1 MNIIKLTMMLIIG
14 YALYTASLNG
24 AVGCMDNSQYLK
36 QKFDT
41 KAYHYVSCDCP
52 CRSKGPGTNRCA
64 RCGHL
69 MVPQEEEYIT
79 NIDAV
84 DASQKKNR
92 NLAQF
97 MKDPANKLQQMIQE
111 YRRK

>member
-1 MNIIKLTMMLIIG
+1 MKIIKLTLLLIIV
-14 YALYTASLNG
+14 YAVYTATLNG
-24 AVGCMDNSQYLK
+24 AVGCMDNSQHLK

-52 CRSKGPGTNRCA
+52 CRSKGPGTNRCG

-69 MVPQEEEYIT
+69 IVPQEEEYIT
-79 NIDAV
+79 HIDAIPKQNN
-84 DASQKKNR
+84 DF
-92 NLAQF
+92 NLF
-97 MKDPANKLQQMIQE
+97 MKDPASKLQQMIQE